1 MKLITLN
8 THSLIEEH
16 YEEKLRAFADL
27 ICKERPDILAMQE
40 VNQLASEEILPDDL
54 CVAAAFPFHFG
65 RETMRRGWRGCFR
78 RAAFR
83 IPGPGSRQSWA
94 MTVMTRVWHCLA

>member
-8 THSLIEEH
+8 THSLLEEH

-40 VNQLASEEILPDDL
+40 VNQLASEEILPDETIPGDSYSL
-54 CVAAAFPFHFG
+54 YIAAAID
-65 RETMRRGWRGCFR
+65 
-78 RAAFR
+78 R
-83 IPGPGSRQSWA
+83 ISGE
-94 MTVMTRVWHCLA
+94 